1 MFLPGIRFRLRT
13 ILIVLSL
20 FVLVLPVVGIQALR
34 LYESALVRQTES
46 ALIAQTAFV
55 AASFRSRFLEAAR
68 TSDDLDIHSR
78 PRLHPEG
85 SAGARRLAVL
95 DLADAKL
102 LPSFPIGGTEAT
114 ADDVAATAGRAL
126 TPILGEVQTRA
137 DIRVTDHRGVV
148 VAAVGDG
155 LGEDL
160 SAAEEVTL
168 ALDGKAASRLRS
180 LPGEDPPALAV
191 LVRGAAVLV
200 SVTSPVV
207 VDDRV
212 VGAVLATQAPSSILD
227 ALHSKRFLLL
237 QAAGLLF
244 AVVVATAIFTSRTLV
259 RPIRRLVAGTEGI
272 TRGDASELD
281 TDRYRTIELAQLAAS
296 VSEMATSLQRRTG
309 YVRDLARSI
318 SHEFK
323 TPLAAMSGALE
334 VLGDHFDHMTR
345 AERERFIGNLAGD
358 VARIETLTR
367 RLLELAQADMRGKP
381 VGTATVAELTRGD
394 VLPHD
399 IEIRTAGDTDT
410 VLPIDAES
418 LGAILRGL
426 GTTQASTAPPGCPWR
441 SAATGRT
448 PLWISSM
455 TAPASVPRTRTGSSN
470 RSSRPGA
477 SRAAPA
483 SGSPSSARCSPMP
496 AARSP
501 TAPRLRPMPP
511 ERRSV
516 SVCRHRAS
524 SRFACRPRLPG
535 PRRVSASRGCLR
547 SGPDCGPCGTGWR
560 PPYVET

>member
-1 MFLPGIRFRLRT
+1 MLLPGIRFRLRT

-68 TSDDLDIHSR
+68 PAGALDDLDAHSR
-78 PRLHPEG
+78 SLLHPEG

-95 DLADAKL
+95 DLADADL

-114 ADDVAATAGRAL
+114 ADVVAATAGQAL
-126 TPILGEVQTRA
+126 TPILGDVQTRA
-137 DIRVTDHRGVV
+137 DIWVTDHRGVV

-155 LGEDL
+155 LGADL

-168 ALDGKAASRLRS
+168 ALEGMAASRLRRIA
-180 LPGEDPPALAV
+180 GEDSPALAV

-200 SVTSPVV
+200 SVTNPVV

-212 VGAVLATQAPSSILD
+212 IGAVLATQAPSSILD
-227 ALHSKRFLLL
+227 ALHSKRFLLV

-259 RPIRRLVAGTEGI
+259 RPIRRLVAGAEGI

-281 TDRYRTIELAQLAAS
+281 TERYRTIELAQLAAS
-296 VSEMATSLQRRTG
+296 VSEMAASLQRRTG

-323 TPLAAMSGALE
+323 TPLAAMTGALE
-334 VLGDHFDHMTR
+334 VLADHFDHMTR
-345 AERERFIGNLAGD
+345 AERERFLGNLAGD
-358 VARIETLTR
+358 VARIESLTR

-381 VGTATVAELTRGD
+381 VGTATIAELTRGED
-394 VLPHD
+394 IVRHD
-399 IEIRTAGDTDT
+399 IEIRTAGDPDA
-410 VLPIDAES
+410 VLPIDVDS

-426 GTTQASTAPPGCPWR
+426 ADNSSQHGATWLSVEVGRDGTDTVVDIVDNGSGVRNENADRIFEPFFTTRREQGGTGLGLAIIRALLANAGGTITYR
-441 SAATGRT
+441 SPAGANSSGAAFRIR
-448 PLWISSM
+448 L
-455 TAPASVPRTRTGSSN
+455 
-470 RSSRPGA
+470 
-477 SRAAPA
+477 
-483 SGSPSSARCSPMP
+483 PSS
-496 AARSP
+496 
-501 TAPRLRPMPP
+501 
-511 ERRSV
+511 
-516 SVCRHRAS
+516 
-524 SRFACRPRLPG
+524 
-535 PRRVSASRGCLR
+535 
-547 SGPDCGPCGTGWR
+547 
-560 PPYVET
+560 